1 MEIRIDDA
9 KRLFEAIDASPFGD
23 QHLDEKI
30 ERFILHLAQEE
41 RCAKYTLVVRMPA
54 VTPPENN
61 AAKTS
66 TAIRQHFAHRAREET
81 TKLLSLVSDGKRDA
95 AIGLA
100 FLFICGLLGLLA
112 LKLLPSVAGLFVEQG
127 LLIIGWVALWRPTD
141 LFLYEL
147 RPLRRQRDLMLAL
160 SQMEVRFELP

>member
-1 MEIRIDDA
+1 MEIRVDDA
-9 KRLFEAIDASPFGD
+9 TRLFEAIDASPFGG

-30 ERFILHLAQEE
+30 ERFILHLAQEG

-54 VTPPENN
+54 APPENN
-61 AAKTS
+61 AAGIS

-100 FLFICGLLGLLA
+100 FLFTCGLLRLLA
-112 LKLLPSVAGLFVEQG
+112 LKLLPSVGGLFVEQG
-127 LLIIGWVALWRPTD
+127 LLIIGWVALWRPAD

-147 RPLRRQRDLMLAL
+147 RPLRRQRDLLLAL
-160 SQMEVRFELP
+160 SRMEVRFERS